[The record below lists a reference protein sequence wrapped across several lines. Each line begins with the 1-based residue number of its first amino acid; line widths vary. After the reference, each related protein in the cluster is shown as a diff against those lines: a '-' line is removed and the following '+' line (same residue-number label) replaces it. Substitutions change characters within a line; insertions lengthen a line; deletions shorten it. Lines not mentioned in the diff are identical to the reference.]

1 MKKIKKEE
9 LNLINYI
16 IAVGSVDGVLT
27 TAATIRI
34 IDNPEVPVSFV
45 QAFTVDKFDVT
56 SLAPNRNIVF
66 VDLGVNNKDNDMTRS
81 FVDKLTTA
89 GHKIVAI
96 IDEHSRELW
105 QKVFGNFDDL
115 LIEPEDRNNYP
126 SSGSVLRAALY
137 DDEIDDYTVEL
148 CFAAEQGDKMNFN
161 THFGSIVNQAVKSNI
176 ADDSR
181 RVYLA
186 KHLSKN
192 YEPDQIISEWICE
205 YERILET
212 HKEVLLA
219 KVDLGNDIVR
229 VDTIGKKVDMTTL
242 MSELYQTGARVVIV
256 KGEQFNPLKKMK
268 MAMVSFGT
276 NDKNLDLLS
285 IFKGA
290 GVPVGGIAQKAN
302 MEPEQGESA
311 LETLRQYL
319 KNK

>member
-1 MKKIKKEE
+1 M
-9 LNLINYI
+9 
-16 IAVGSVDGVLT
+16 
-27 TAATIRI
+27 
-34 IDNPEVPVSFV
+34 
-45 QAFTVDKFDVT
+45 
-56 SLAPNRNIVF
+56 
-66 VDLGVNNKDNDMTRS
+66 
-81 FVDKLTTA
+81 
-89 GHKIVAI
+89 
-96 IDEHSRELW
+96 
-105 QKVFGNFDDL
+105 
-115 LIEPEDRNNYP
+115 
-126 SSGSVLRAALY
+126 SGSVLRAALY